1 MLKIFNFI
9 GSIIFAVF
17 AVVYTMYAWGIKFHF
32 TWVRWLLQAVVNFK
46 KRLLCTIC

>member
-17 AVVYTMYAWGIKFHF
+17 AVVYTMYAWGIKFPYY
-32 TWVRWLLQAVVNFK
+32 LGKVVITGS
-46 KRLLCTIC
+46 C